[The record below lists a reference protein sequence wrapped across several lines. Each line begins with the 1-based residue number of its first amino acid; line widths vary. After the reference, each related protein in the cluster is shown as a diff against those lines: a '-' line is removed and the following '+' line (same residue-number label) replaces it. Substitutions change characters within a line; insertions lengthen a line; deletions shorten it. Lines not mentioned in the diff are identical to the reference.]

1 MDDCSTIPNW
11 RRIAPGRYSAGQP
24 APADW
29 SRIAALG
36 VRTVLTLRP
45 DAEQPDIDERALVEA
60 AGMHHL
66 QLPVASGEALDAA
79 CIDAFCA
86 LLDTHEREL
95 GDAGLL
101 IHCGTGNRVGALVA
115 LRAYRRGAS
124 TEAALAAGR
133 AAGLTALEPKVAAL
147 IAAGA

>member
-1 MDDCSTIPNW
+1 MDDCSNIPNW
-11 RRIAPGRYSAGQP
+11 RCIAPGRYSAGQP
-24 APADW
+24 APTDW

-45 DAEQPDIDERALVEA
+45 DAEQPDVDERAQVEA
-60 AGMHHL
+60 AGMRHL
-66 QLPVASGEALDAA
+66 QLPVASGEAIDAA

-86 LLDTHEREL
+86 MVDAHEREH

-115 LRAYRRGAS
+115 LRAHRRGAS
-124 TEAALAAGR
+124 ADEALAAGR
-133 AAGLTALEPKVAAL
+133 AAGLTALEPKAAAL